1 MTTSSSTT
9 RKKVLLWSFFFIIIG
24 FFLYTISGI
33 LLPFIA
39 GILVAYLLNPLTT
52 RIEHLKIPRSFVTL
66 LLILMFFIAI
76 GSALFFAIPLLKKE
90 LLILAERLPDY
101 GERIY
106 QTLFPLL
113 QKISH
118 YVEIKDIAHLKSTAK
133 GYLGDMLS
141 WGLKL
146 VAGLL
151 TNSLALANLLSLV
164 ILTPVVAFYLLRDWP
179 HIIEALN
186 HLLPRDHA
194 KTIRHQASLINQ
206 TLAGYIRGQATVC
219 LILATLYSI
228 GFLSVGLDFAIT
240 IGFITG
246 CLAFIPYFGFLIG
259 ATAAFG
265 VAFAQFESWSTI
277 GMVGS
282 VLLVGQLLEG
292 NVLTPKLVG
301 DRIGLHP
308 VWIIFSL
315 LAGGVLFGFWGLLIA
330 MPVAATL
337 GVIVRFVVD
346 QYLKSPYYKVFP
358 SLITRSKRS

>member
-1 MTTSSSTT
+1 VTTVSPTK
-9 RKKVLLWSFFFIIIG
+9 RQKALLWTFFFVSIG
-24 FFLYTISGI
+24 FFLYMISGI

-39 GILVAYLLNPLTT
+39 GILVAYLLNPLAT
-52 RIEHLKIPRSFVTL
+52 RIEFFKIPRALITI
-66 LLILMFFIAI
+66 LLILMFFAAI
-76 GSALFFAIPLLKKE
+76 GSVLFFAIPLLKKE
-90 LLILAERLPDY
+90 LLILAEHLPDY

-106 QTLFPLL
+106 QTLFPII
-113 QKISH
+113 QKVSQYI
-118 YVEIKDIAHLKSTAK
+118 EIKDLSHLKETAK
-133 GYLGDMLS
+133 SYLGDMLS

-179 HIIEALN
+179 HIIEILN
-186 HLLPRDHA
+186 HLLPREHA
-194 KTIRHQASLINQ
+194 KTIRQQVNLINK

-228 GFLSVGLDFAIT
+228 GFLLTGLDFAIT
-240 IGFITG
+240 IGFVTG

-259 ATAAFG
+259 AMAAFG
-265 VAFAQFESWSTI
+265 VAFAQFDSWTSI
-277 GMVGS
+277 GTVGL
-282 VLLVGQLLEG
+282 VLLIGQLLEG

-315 LAGGVLFGFWGLLIA
+315 LAGGVLFGFWGLLVA
-330 MPVAATL
+330 MPIAATL
-337 GVIVRFVVD
+337 GVLVRFIID
-346 QYLKSPYYKVFP
+346 QYLKSPYYKGL
-358 SLITRSKRS
+358 SSKSKIK